1 MKLSNIQLSILH
13 ILWSSNRPLSLQE
26 ITEKLYYRS
35 AGRIIASIAIENLL
49 AKQAIY
55 RAGSF
60 QSYSNKK
67 ETVLILYAAT
77 VRFDEYYIDLFQ
89 NITSINIFYLTEK
102 MLQSNKFTSEQL
114 REFSKL
120 LGGK

>member
-1 MKLSNIQLSILH
+1 M
-13 ILWSSNRPLSLQE
+13 
-26 ITEKLYYRS
+26 YYRS